1 MIRLN
6 RLASGILRPV
16 RPLAE
21 GRTYTQAI
29 DLALD
34 PFIGLA
40 YSLVFGFLLLLGL
53 ALAATVV
60 GLPVLGEVVMI
71 TRAAMGLE
79 RARARALLGVA
90 VDAPPSP
97 SMPVG
102 WWSRIKA
109 MLGDRTGWRAVGYT
123 FVLPFS
129 GILGFTAAAIWAGGI
144 AVLLY
149 PVWRWLWPVQAG
161 SYGALTGVGYLVGI
175 SAAGLVLTIAGAWIV
190 RAAAR
195 VDATLVR
202 GRLGPSPA
210 DLSRR
215 MDALKAS
222 RAAAV
227 NQAAQERRRIERDLH
242 DGVQARLVALAMDLG
257 MARQRIESGEQ
268 PEAAAGLITQA
279 HEEAIRAVTDLRDL
293 ARGVHP
299 AVLTHRGLDAALSA
313 LIARSPVPVEV
324 DVSLPQRPPPVLETI
339 AYFVIAEALTNIVKH
354 SQANHATVAVH
365 SAGNMVIVE
374 VTDDGIGG
382 ALPPGQTD
390 EGLRAALDL
399 HRSHPALALLILSQY
414 VEETYAAQL
423 LAEATERIGYLLKQ
437 RVARVSEFLD
447 AVRRVGEGG
456 TALGPE
462 VVAQLVARRRTG
474 RFGELTPREQE
485 VLALM
490 AEGHS
495 NAAVAARLV
504 ITGGAVEKHIS
515 NVFSK
520 LGLHDSGGQHRR
532 VLAVLTYLRR
542 NSDAYN
548 AEQPRQPSGPR

>member
-97 SMPVG
+97 GMPVG

-144 AVLLY
+144 AALLY

-161 SYGALTGVGYLVGI
+161 SYGALTGVGYLAGI

-202 GRLGPSPA
+202 GMLGPSPA

-242 DGVQARLVALAMDLG
+242 DGVQARLVSLAIELG
-257 MARQRIESGEQ
+257 RARQRLEAGEA
-268 PEAAAGLITQA
+268 PEAAAGMIAEA
-279 HEEAIRAVTDLRDL
+279 HEEAKRAVTELRNL

-299 AVLTHRGLDAALSA
+299 AVLTDRGLDAALSA
-313 LIARSPVPVEV
+313 LVARSPIAVEV
-324 DVSLPQRPPPVLETI
+324 DVCLPERPPTSVETI
-339 AYFVIAEALTNIVKH
+339 AYFVIAEALANVAKH
-354 SQANHATVAVH
+354 SKARRAEVSVRTGTGAV
-365 SAGNMVIVE
+365 VVE
-374 VTDDGIGG
+374 VTDDGAGG
-382 ALPPGQTD
+382 A
-390 EGLRAALDL
+390 
-399 HRSHPALALLILSQY
+399 HPAKGGGLAGLQERLQAVDGRLS
-414 VEETYAAQL
+414 VSSPAGGPTVVR
-423 LAEATERIGYLLKQ
+423 AELPCA
-437 RVARVSEFLD
+437 S
-447 AVRRVGEGG
+447 
-456 TALGPE
+456 
-462 VVAQLVARRRTG
+462 
-474 RFGELTPREQE
+474 
-485 VLALM
+485 
-490 AEGHS
+490 
-495 NAAVAARLV
+495 
-504 ITGGAVEKHIS
+504 
-515 NVFSK
+515 
-520 LGLHDSGGQHRR
+520 
-532 VLAVLTYLRR
+532 
-542 NSDAYN
+542 
-548 AEQPRQPSGPR
+548 